1 MTLRLNGTTSG
12 YVEIDSAS
20 TGGNNTIVLPASNGS
35 AGQLLKNGSTAGSL
49 EFSSSVSIDS
59 SNRLLVGTSTARSN
73 FFGTTLSA
81 VTQTE
86 GTGGAAGRG
95 ALSVINN
102 DVSNNPPYVL
112 LGRSGAA
119 TLGSNA
125 AVVSGSRLGTL
136 TFHGADGTSFIEAAT
151 VAGEVDGTPG
161 TNDMPGRLVLS
172 TTSDGASSPTE
183 RLRID
188 STGRVG
194 IGTTSP
200 SGKLTLSG
208 NAIGTTVALTDAAT
222 VAVDLSLANYYT
234 LTLGGSRTLGA
245 PTNQVAG
252 QSGVIVITQDGT
264 GSRTLAYNSVYKFPG
279 GTAPTL
285 TTTANA
291 VDVLVYYVE
300 SATRITCRLLSDVK

>member
-102 DVSNNPPYVL
+102 AVSNDPPYVL